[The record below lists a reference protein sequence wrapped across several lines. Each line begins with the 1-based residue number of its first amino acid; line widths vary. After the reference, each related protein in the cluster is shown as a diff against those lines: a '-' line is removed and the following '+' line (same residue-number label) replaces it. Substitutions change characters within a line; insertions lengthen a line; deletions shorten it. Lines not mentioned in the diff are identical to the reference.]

1 MAETY
6 TVRPLSPLRRVIAAR
21 MHEAKCTIPHFRLR
35 AEIEVDRLLAVRG
48 ELRQANPAA
57 ALSLNDLIVKA
68 AAQALVD
75 VPEVN
80 VQWADKELR
89 QFLDADISIVIA
101 IKGGLVTPI
110 VHQANLK
117 SVWEI
122 SAQIRDLASRAARN
136 QLRMDEI
143 LGGSFSISNL
153 GMHGVDEF
161 DAIINPPQC
170 AILALGSAKP
180 RCLIAAGQQVRAATV
195 MYATL
200 SADHRAIDGVTGARF
215 LAALRAR
222 IEQPS
227 QLTSPVVSQ
236 CNV

>member
-6 TVRPLSPLRRVIAAR
+6 AVKPLSPLRKAIAAR
-21 MHEAKCTIPHFRLR
+21 MQEATRSIPHFRLR
-35 AEIEVDRLLAVRG
+35 ADIEVDRLLAMRA
-48 ELRQANPAA
+48 ELRQLNPAA
-57 ALSLNDLIVKA
+57 APSLNDLLVKA
-68 AAQALVD
+68 SAQALVD

-80 VQWADKELR
+80 IQWADGALR
-89 QFLDADISIVIA
+89 QFVNADISIVIA
-101 IKGGLVTPI
+101 IEGGLVTPI

-122 SAQIRDLASRAARN
+122 SAQIRDLTSRAARN
-136 QLRMDEI
+136 ELRMDEI

-170 AILALGSAKP
+170 AILAVGSAKQ
-180 RCLIAAGQQVRAATV
+180 RALLAAGQQVRAATV
-195 MYATL
+195 MSVTL

-215 LAALRAR
+215 LSALRTR
-222 IEQPS
+222 IAEPS
-227 QLTSPVVSQ
+227 QLMSPLESR
-236 CNV
+236 CNA

>member
-6 TVRPLSPLRRVIAAR
+6 AVKPLSPLRKAIAAR
-21 MHEAKCTIPHFRLR
+21 MQEATRSIPHFRLR
-35 AEIEVDRLLAVRG
+35 ADIEVDGLLAMRA
-48 ELRQANPAA
+48 ELRQLDPTVAP
-57 ALSLNDLIVKA
+57 SLNDLLVKA
-68 AAQALVD
+68 SAQALID

-80 VQWADKELR
+80 IQWADGALR
-89 QFLDADISIVIA
+89 QFVNADISIVIA
-101 IKGGLVTPI
+101 IEGGLVTPI

-117 SVWEI
+117 SVWAI
-122 SAQIRDLASRAARN
+122 AAQIRDLTSRATRN
-136 QLRMDEI
+136 ELRMDEI

-170 AILALGSAKP
+170 AILAVGGAKP
-180 RCLIAAGQQVRAATV
+180 RALLATGQQVRAATV
-195 MYATL
+195 MSVTL

-222 IEQPS
+222 IAEPS
-227 QLTSPVVSQ
+227 QLMSPLESR
-236 CNV
+236 CNA